1 MKPHSD
7 PSAKPSVGEVTV
19 SQAEYQALKQ
29 QAAQAAEYLD
39 KWQRAVADLDNLRKR
54 SEKERAEQIKWAN
67 ESLLLGLLP
76 VIDSFDRAL
85 ESLKAVKDGDPT
97 ADGVRLIHRQ
107 LHDWLAEEQLTRI
120 KTQGERFDPH
130 LHEAVG
136 DVETTAQPEQTIVE
150 EIQSGYTLRGK
161 LLRHAIVKVAKKPQ
175 TPAKSSPKIPGMGN
189 FNLGDFPGP

>member
-7 PSAKPSVGEVTV
+7 PAAKPSAGDVTV
-19 SQAEYQALKQ
+19 SQAEYEELKK

-120 KTQGERFDPH
+120 KTKGERFDPH
-130 LHEAVG
+130 LHEAAG
-136 DVETTAQPEQTIVE
+136 DVETAAHPEQTIVE

-161 LLRHAIVKVAKKPQ
+161 VLRHAIVKVAKKPSVASA
-175 TPAKSSPKIPGMGN
+175 PKSKIPGLGN
-189 FNLGDFPGP
+189 FDLGDFPGP